1 MKFKKIGKSKML
13 TKLPLVFLMSFI
25 LSGYLAAGS
34 SDEEAIT
41 KTLRNYIDGPNEKNV
56 EKLKSAFARTSTIFY
71 VREQKLVEIK
81 LEDFFKHI
89 EAGWADP
96 QEHEVVAR
104 EILLI
109 DVFDN
114 AAIAKIQAN
123 FSDGKAID
131 YISLL
136 KIGDKWK
143 IVNKIFSFKR

>member
-13 TKLPLVFLMSFI
+13 TKLPLVFFVSFI
-25 LSGYLAAGS
+25 SFGYLAAGS
-34 SDEEAIT
+34 SDEQAIT

-56 EKLKSAFARTSTIFY
+56 VKLKSAFARTATIFY
-71 VREQKLVEIK
+71 VRESKLVEIK
-81 LEDFFKHI
+81 LEDFFRHI

-96 QEHEVVAR
+96 QEHAVVAR
-104 EILLI
+104 KILLI

-123 FSDGKAID
+123 FPDGKATD

-136 KIGDKWK
+136 KVAGKWL
-143 IVNKIFSFKR
+143 IVNKIFSFK

>member
-1 MKFKKIGKSKML
+1 MKFKEIGKSKML

-25 LSGYLAAGS
+25 LFSYLAAS
-34 SDEEAIT
+34 SADEQAIT

-56 EKLKSAFARTSTIFY
+56 EKLKSAFARTATIFY

>member
-13 TKLPLVFLMSFI
+13 TKLPLVFFVSFI
-25 LSGYLAAGS
+25 SFGYLAAGS
-34 SDEEAIT
+34 SEEQAIT
-41 KTLRNYIDGPNEKNV
+41 KTLRNYIDGPNEKNIV
-56 EKLKSAFARTSTIFY
+56 GLKSAFAETATILF
-71 VREQKLVEIK
+71 VRDSKLVEIK
-81 LEDFFKHI
+81 LEDFFRHM

-96 QEHEVVAR
+96 QEHAVVAR

-136 KIGDKWK
+136 KVADKWL
-143 IVNKIFSFKR
+143 IVNKIFSFK